1 MPFPLPD
8 APCAPRAIPLATR
21 SCGLASPILLRSEL
35 SRTHGR
41 LLHSLRRSGEARI
54 DSRTSRSVVDR
65 LVGRG
70 PEVETDI
77 RRTGGRPGAL
87 GHQDPDHALLG
98 VRTPRGAQAAI
109 PAERSEGPGHVL
121 APGDHGQAEPPTVT
135 VEVAG
140 DQTGRRFLLGRQ
152 LVGRRR
158 TAASGWPEA
167 RAISMRP
174 SRALDHPPLLITAW
188 ALLPPPISIAPAPSR
203 NCPRSSCPC
212 P

>member
-21 SCGLASPILLRSEL
+21 SCGLASPILWRSEL

-41 LLHSLRRSGEARI
+41 LLPSLRRSGEARI

-121 APGDHGQAEPPTVT
+121 APGEDRKSTRLNSRSRLHLVC
-135 VEVAG
+135 
-140 DQTGRRFLLGRQ
+140 RLLLEKKKTEAAVPQ
-152 LVGRRR
+152 LR
-158 TAASGWPEA
+158 
-167 RAISMRP
+167 
-174 SRALDHPPLLITAW
+174 LLHTHVMH
-188 ALLPPPISIAPAPSR
+188 
-203 NCPRSSCPC
+203 
-212 P
+212 